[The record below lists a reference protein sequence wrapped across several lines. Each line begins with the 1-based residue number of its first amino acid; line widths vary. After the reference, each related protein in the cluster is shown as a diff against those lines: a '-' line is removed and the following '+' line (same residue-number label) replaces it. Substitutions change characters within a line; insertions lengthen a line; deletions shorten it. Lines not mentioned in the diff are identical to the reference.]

1 MPSIFDNNPALKNRM
16 GQTNMAIASA
26 VKAGGGAAV
35 DAVVQIDVN
44 LIDDMPGNAEL
55 FGYDEDQIN
64 AIADEIR
71 IGGFHGVIEIIP
83 SKEKSGHY
91 TCVSGHQRIR
101 ALKILGIQHVP
112 CHVLKGLTDAQIR
125 DYWRSANIL
134 HRKQTPYRQALLVK
148 SYDEDYEASKKSPE
162 GKIKGGKDAYAAS
175 RMHTAPSQIKRL
187 RSILKFPENIAKRCD
202 DENFPYTILITFKG
216 DTKEDYEALQVALQ
230 NFEKK
235 HPDDAIS
242 ADSLRKII
250 ATVEKQRKSPEYGDV
265 DPNEALIDHT
275 GKNGKEAQDF
285 AKIQEDSFKEHFG
298 RIDDNAK
305 GREVQIIDEPLV
317 GGVDSLYDLVCA
329 GSYKTGNRVLV
340 NQCIFGLKKILKKL
354 ESEKY

>member
-26 VKAGGGAAV
+26 VKAGAGAAV
-35 DAVVQIDVN
+35 DAVVQIDIK
-44 LIDDMPGNAEL
+44 LIEDMPGNAEL

-64 AIADEIR
+64 AIADEVQTS
-71 IGGFHGVIEIIP
+71 GFHGVIEIIP
-83 SKEKSGHY
+83 NKEKAGRY

-101 ALKILGIQHVP
+101 ALKKLGIQYVP
-112 CHVLKGLTDAQIR
+112 CHVLKGLTDDQIR

-148 SYDEDYEASKKSPE
+148 SYDEDYEASKKRPE

-187 RSILKFPENIAKRCD
+187 RSILKFPDSIAKRCD
-202 DENFPYTILITFKG
+202 DESFPYTVLITFKG
-216 DTKEDYEALQVALQ
+216 DDAEDYESLNIALQ
-230 NFEKK
+230 NFDKK
-235 HPDDAIS
+235 HSDNVVT
-242 ADSLRKII
+242 ADELRKII
-250 ATVEKQRKSPEYGDV
+250 AAVEKRKKMPEYGDI
-265 DPNEALIDHT
+265 DPNEALIDRT
-275 GKNGKEAQDF
+275 GENGKEAQNF
-285 AKIQEDSFKEHFG
+285 AKLQEDSFREHFSK
-298 RIDDNAK
+298 IEDNAK
-305 GREVQIIDEPLV
+305 GRDVQIIDEPLV
-317 GGVDSLYDLVCA
+317 GNVDSLYGLVCG

-340 NQCIFGLKKILKKL
+340 NQCIFGLKKILKQL